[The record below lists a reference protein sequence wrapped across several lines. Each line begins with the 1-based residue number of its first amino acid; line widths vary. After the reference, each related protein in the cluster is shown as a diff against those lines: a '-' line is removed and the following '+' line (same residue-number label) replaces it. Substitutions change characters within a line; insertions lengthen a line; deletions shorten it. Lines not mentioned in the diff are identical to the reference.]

1 MISSF
6 TRKNLLRGLAI
17 VCCVGMLASCSML
30 RLGYGQLDTYA
41 AWKANEYFDLDAGQK
56 NEFLRCFGRLHE
68 WHRYEQLPDYAAFLA
83 QTRARL
89 DQPLTREDVLWFVD
103 GVKARYATIV
113 ARASDDAAA
122 LLLTIT
128 PAQLEALQRQW
139 DKDNRRFVREH
150 RLDRSDAD
158 IKRARVRRTLEQ
170 THDWVG
176 SLSSEQEQRV
186 IAMVNALPMTE
197 KLRYEDRLRRQH
209 EFMQLMAQRGG
220 YSSEHFSARLRQ
232 WLTDWDKGRAPE
244 YERRSEEAFDQRV
257 RLVVEIQR
265 MLEPRQR
272 AIALQRVQD
281 YIDDFTRLAERR
293 EVRTAAQ

>member
-1 MISSF
+1 MTNSA
-6 TRKNLLRGLAI
+6 RKNPLWLFALI
-17 VCCVGMLASCSML
+17 CCAGMLASCSML
-30 RLGYGQLDTYA
+30 RLGYGHLDTVA
-41 AWKANEYFDLDAGQK
+41 AWKANEYFDLDARQK
-56 NEFLRCFGRLHE
+56 SEFLRRFGRLHE

-83 QTRARL
+83 QTRTRL

-186 IAMVNALPMTE
+186 ITMVNALPMTE

-209 EFMQLMAQRGG
+209 EFMQLMAQRGD
-220 YSSEHFSARLRQ
+220 SSEQFSARLRQ
-232 WLTDWDKGRAPE
+232 WLTDWDKGRTPE

>member
-41 AWKANEYFDLDAGQK
+41 AWKANEYFDLDAAQK
-56 NEFLRCFGRLHE
+56 NEFLRRFGRLHE

-83 QTRARL
+83 ETRTRL
-89 DQPLTREDVLWFVD
+89 DQPLAREDVLWFLD

-113 ARASDDAAA
+113 ARASGDAAA
-122 LLLTIT
+122 LLRTIT

-139 DKDNRRFVREH
+139 DKDNRRFSREY
-150 RLDRSDAD
+150 RLAGSDED
-158 IKRARVRRTLEQ
+158 IKRARARRTLER
-170 THDWVG
+170 TRDWVG
-176 SLSSEQEQRV
+176 SLSHQQEQRI
-186 IAMVNALPMTE
+186 IAMVDALPMTE
-197 KLRYEDRLRRQH
+197 RLRYEDRLRRQH

-220 YSSEHFSARLRQ
+220 RGEQFSARLRQ
-232 WLTDWDKGRAPE
+232 WLTDWDKGRTPE
-244 YERRSEEAFDQRV
+244 YERRFEEAFEQRV
-257 RLVVEIQR
+257 QLVVEIQR

-293 EVRTAAQ
+293 DVRTAAQ

>member
-1 MISSF
+1 
-6 TRKNLLRGLAI
+6 
-17 VCCVGMLASCSML
+17 
-30 RLGYGQLDTYA
+30 
-41 AWKANEYFDLDAGQK
+41 
-56 NEFLRCFGRLHE
+56 
-68 WHRYEQLPDYAAFLA
+68 
-83 QTRARL
+83 
-89 DQPLTREDVLWFVD
+89 VLWFVD

-150 RLDRSDAD
+150 RLDRSDAE

-176 SLSSEQEQRV
+176 RLSSEQEQRV

-209 EFMQLMAQRGG
+209 EFMQLMAQRGD
-220 YSSEHFSARLRQ
+220 SSEQFSARLRQ

-244 YERRSEEAFDQRV
+244 YARRSEEAFDQRV

-272 AIALQRVQD
+272 AFALQRVQD
-281 YIDDFTRLAERR
+281 YIDDFTRLAEGR
-293 EVRTAAQ
+293 EVRTAGQ

>member
-6 TRKNLLRGLAI
+6 PRKNLLRLLAI

-30 RLGYGQLDTYA
+30 RLGYGQLDTFA

-56 NEFLRCFGRLHE
+56 SEFLRRFGRLHE

-83 QTRARL
+83 ETRTRL
-89 DQPLTREDVLWFVD
+89 DQPLAREDVLWFLD

-122 LLLTIT
+122 LLQTIT

-139 DKDNRRFVREH
+139 DKDNRRFVREY
-150 RLDRSDAD
+150 RLDGSDAE
-158 IKRARVRRTLEQ
+158 IKRTRVRRTLER
-170 THDWVG
+170 TRDWVG
-176 SLSSEQEQRV
+176 SLSPEQEQRI
-186 IAMVNALPMTE
+186 IAMVSALPMTE
-197 KLRYEDRLRRQH
+197 RLRYEDRLRRQH

-220 YSSEHFSARLRQ
+220 SGEQFSARLRQ
-232 WLTDWDKGRAPE
+232 WLMDWDKGRAPE
-244 YERRSEEAFDQRV
+244 YERRFEEAFEQRV

-281 YIDDFTRLAERR
+281 YIDDFTKLAERR